1 MVDKATSGKELFV
14 TRRCFM
20 QQQFQARSRKQI
32 KATRQWLSSA
42 LLLLAFLALAC
53 RSAPPPQAQPTTA
66 APAPSLAQPTTRQ
79 DIGFASRQKLIEH
92 YEKHG
97 REFGAITQAEYLRQ
111 AQSLRDRAAGGE
123 VLEIVRADGV
133 ITRFD
138 RATGAFLAF
147 NPNATIR
154 TYFKPNDGEA
164 YFRRQSKRA
173 AR

>member
-1 MVDKATSGKELFV
+1 MATSGKELFV

-20 QQQFQARSRKQI
+20 QGPFHKTWRENVAHARSWRGG
-32 KATRQWLSSA
+32 A
-42 LLLLAFLALAC
+42 LLLALLTLAC
-53 RSAPPPQAQPTTA
+53 PSAPPRRSIADAPA
-66 APAPSLAQPTTRQ
+66 APLASITPR
-79 DIGFASRQKLIEH
+79 DHIGFASRQKLVEH

-97 REFGAITQAEYLRQ
+97 REFGAINQAEYLRQ
-111 AQSLRDRAAGGE
+111 AQALRDRPAGGE
-123 VLEIVRADGV
+123 VLEMVRADGV

-138 RATGAFLAF
+138 RATGAFLAY
-147 NPNATIR
+147 NPNAIIR

>member
-1 MVDKATSGKELFV
+1 MATSGKELFV

-20 QQQFQARSRKQI
+20 QRRFRARWGNEVTPARP
-32 KATRQWLSSA
+32 WLSGA
-42 LLLLAFLALAC
+42 LLLLALASLAC
-53 RSAPPPQAQPTTA
+53 RGAQPSQRQPSAGAPPTPAALTT
-66 APAPSLAQPTTRQ
+66 PRH
-79 DIGFASRQKLIEH
+79 DIGFASRQKLVEH

-97 REFGAITQAEYLRQ
+97 REFGALNQAEYLRQ
-111 AQSLRDRAAGGE
+111 AQALRDRPAGGE
-123 VLEIVRADGV
+123 VLEVRRADGV

-147 NPNATIR
+147 NPDATIR

-164 YFRRQSKRA
+164 YFRRQSTRA

>member
-1 MVDKATSGKELFV
+1 MATSGKELFV

-20 QQQFQARSRKQI
+20 QRPFHITWWNDVAHARI
-32 KATRQWLSSA
+32 WLGGA
-42 LLLLAFLALAC
+42 LLLLALFTSAC
-53 RSAPPPQAQPTTA
+53 RSAPPPPQSIADAPA
-66 APAPSLAQPTTRQ
+66 APLASITPRHN
-79 DIGFASRQKLIEH
+79 IGFASRQKLVEH

-97 REFGAITQAEYLRQ
+97 REFGAINQAEYLRQ
-111 AQSLRDRAAGGE
+111 AQALRDRPAGGE
-123 VLEIVRADGV
+123 VLETVRADGV

-138 RATGAFLAF
+138 RATGAFLAY
-147 NPNATIR
+147 NPDAIIR